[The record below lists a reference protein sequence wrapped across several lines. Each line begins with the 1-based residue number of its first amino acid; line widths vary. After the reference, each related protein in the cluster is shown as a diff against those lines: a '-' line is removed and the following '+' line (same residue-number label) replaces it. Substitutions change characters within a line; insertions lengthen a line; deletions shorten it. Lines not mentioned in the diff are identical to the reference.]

1 MREQFKGDIV
11 RKLVLGWVEWGLGV
25 GWYLF

>member
-1 MREQFKGDIV
+1 MRGQFKGDIV
-11 RKLVLGWVEWGLGV
+11 RGLVLGWVEWGLGV